1 MDSDQKATDAQ
12 LAHRSLHGLRFVSP
26 CFAGTAEL
34 SAGCDFCRKLLEE
47 RQTET
52 GHHASGVR
60 LLNNRPVGD
69 ALWTFD
75 YIASQAALFGS
86 FVLHMDIDG
95 IYGSSTSQCFDDK
108 LYEEGMI

>member
-1 MDSDQKATDAQ
+1 MKKDGLKRVAT
-12 LAHRSLHGLRFVSP
+12 LS
-26 CFAGTAEL
+26 EL
-34 SAGCDFCRKLLEE
+34 GQF
-47 RQTET
+47 
-52 GHHASGVR
+52 
-60 LLNNRPVGD
+60 NNRSVGD
-69 ALWTFD
+69 VLWAFE